1 MNNSDKLEKNLN
13 NKIYELKT
21 LFNQLEKDLS
31 QKLDVTDESKELL
44 EILENYKL
52 KFQNLSEHIIN
63 EEE

>member
-1 MNNSDKLEKNLN
+1 MKNSDKLEKNLN
-13 NKIYELKT
+13 NKIDEIET
-21 LFNQLEKDLS
+21 LFNQLEIDLS
-31 QKLDVTDESKELL
+31 QKLDTTDESKELL

>member
-1 MNNSDKLEKNLN
+1 MKNSDKLEKNLN
-13 NKIYELKT
+13 NKIDEIET
-21 LFNQLEKDLS
+21 LFNQLEIDLS
-31 QKLDVTDESKELL
+31 QKLDTTDESRELL

>member
-13 NKIYELKT
+13 NTIDEIET
-21 LFNQLEKDLS
+21 LFNQLEIDLS
-31 QKLDVTDESKELL
+31 QKLDTTDESKELL

>member
-13 NKIYELKT
+13 NKIDEIKT

>member
-13 NKIYELKT
+13 NTIDEIET
-21 LFNQLEKDLS
+21 LFNQLEIDLS
-31 QKLDVTDESKELL
+31 QKLDTTDESRELL